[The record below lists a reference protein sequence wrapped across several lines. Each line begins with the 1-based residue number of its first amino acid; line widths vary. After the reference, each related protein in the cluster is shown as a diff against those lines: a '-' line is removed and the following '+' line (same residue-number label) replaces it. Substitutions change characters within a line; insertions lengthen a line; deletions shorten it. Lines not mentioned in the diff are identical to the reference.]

1 MHRRWQWQART
12 SEPQLRRSCRISDLV
27 GGIAGAQRGA
37 ADLASRIA
45 PSRSNAGPQAE
56 RAGLEV
62 QLQNLTSGTGIATI
76 GCTIA
81 EPQGLPIV
89 MNAHSGCGTH
99 PDARIALTRAL
110 TEAAQTRLTCIQGGR
125 EDLPDLART
134 SGAAPA
140 ETWYNGG
147 HSISFDDIASYQH
160 PTINDDVEFIV
171 ERMRQFGFDQVV
183 VPPCA
188 PHRAA
193 DCRAPRECRLRG
205 RSASGK
211 FGDPDDRSLYSLAR
225 ERSSASIAPFY
236 ANNLSPTSQLFNRI
250 DNRGSRFSRRA
261 GDVIEAT
268 VFERLTRLQ
277 QPTNLRRFDVADDS
291 DIADTAL
298 PLARAADTFVA
309 LRPTVNRTNR
319 KA

>member
-1 MHRRWQWQART
+1 
-12 SEPQLRRSCRISDLV
+12 LV
-27 GGIAGAQRGA
+27 RKLQ
-37 ADLASRIA
+37 
-45 PSRSNAGPQAE
+45 

-76 GCTIA
+76 GCPIA

-134 SGAAPA
+134 SGAVPA

-171 ERMRQFGFDQVV
+171 ERTRQFGYDQVV
-183 VPPCA
+183 VSPCA
-188 PHRAA
+188 PRRAA
-193 DCRAPRECRLRG
+193 DCRAPRECQLRG

-211 FGDPDDRSLYSLAR
+211 FGDPDDRSLYSVVRKQLFR
-225 ERSSASIAPFY
+225 DHDDV
-236 ANNLSPTSQLFNRI
+236 PTS
-250 DNRGSRFSRRA
+250 
-261 GDVIEAT
+261 
-268 VFERLTRLQ
+268 
-277 QPTNLRRFDVADDS
+277 
-291 DIADTAL
+291 
-298 PLARAADTFVA
+298 
-309 LRPTVNRTNR
+309 
-319 KA
+319 

>member
-1 MHRRWQWQART
+1 
-12 SEPQLRRSCRISDLV
+12 
-27 GGIAGAQRGA
+27 
-37 ADLASRIA
+37 
-45 PSRSNAGPQAE
+45 
-56 RAGLEV
+56 V

-188 PHRAA
+188 PRRAA

-211 FGDPDDRSLYSLAR
+211 FGDPDDRSLYSLVR
-225 ERSSASIAPFY
+225 MQLFRDHDDV
-236 ANNLSPTSQLFNRI
+236 PTS
-250 DNRGSRFSRRA
+250 
-261 GDVIEAT
+261 
-268 VFERLTRLQ
+268 
-277 QPTNLRRFDVADDS
+277 
-291 DIADTAL
+291 
-298 PLARAADTFVA
+298 
-309 LRPTVNRTNR
+309 
-319 KA
+319 

>member
-12 SEPQLRRSCRISDLV
+12 SDPQLRRSCRISDLV

-45 PSRSNAGPQAE
+45 PSRSK
-56 RAGLEV
+56 V

-147 HSISFDDIASYQH
+147 YSISFDDIASYQH
-160 PTINDDVEFIV
+160 PAINDDVEFIV

-188 PHRAA
+188 PRRAA
-193 DCRAPRECRLRG
+193 DCRAPREYCEAGALQ
-205 RSASGK
+205 
-211 FGDPDDRSLYSLAR
+211 
-225 ERSSASIAPFY
+225 ESSAIRTIVRFIRLCGCNSSAITMTFRLLDQHGRLPYRAGY
-236 ANNLSPTSQLFNRI
+236 L
-250 DNRGSRFSRRA
+250 FSR
-261 GDVIEAT
+261 
-268 VFERLTRLQ
+268 
-277 QPTNLRRFDVADDS
+277 
-291 DIADTAL
+291 
-298 PLARAADTFVA
+298 
-309 LRPTVNRTNR
+309 
-319 KA
+319 

>member
-12 SEPQLRRSCRISDLV
+12 SDLQLRRSCRISDLV
-27 GGIAGAQRGA
+27 GSIAGAQRGA

-134 SGAAPA
+134 R
-140 ETWYNGG
+140 GG
-147 HSISFDDIASYQH
+147 
-160 PTINDDVEFIV
+160 
-171 ERMRQFGFDQVV
+171 
-183 VPPCA
+183 
-188 PHRAA
+188 
-193 DCRAPRECRLRG
+193 
-205 RSASGK
+205 
-211 FGDPDDRSLYSLAR
+211 
-225 ERSSASIAPFY
+225 
-236 ANNLSPTSQLFNRI
+236 
-250 DNRGSRFSRRA
+250 RA
-261 GDVIEAT
+261 GRDV
-268 VFERLTRLQ
+268 VQ
-277 QPTNLRRFDVADDS
+277 WWP
-291 DIADTAL
+291 
-298 PLARAADTFVA
+298 
-309 LRPTVNRTNR
+309 
-319 KA
+319 

>member
-1 MHRRWQWQART
+1 MPFATRSARWSNEMHRRWQWQART
-12 SEPQLRRSCRISDLV
+12 DPQLRRSCRISDLV
-27 GGIAGAQRGA
+27 GGIERQEAPLISFRGLPRPA
-37 ADLASRIA
+37 ATLVHKL
-45 PSRSNAGPQAE
+45 Q

-76 GCTIA
+76 GCTIV

-183 VPPCA
+183 CSALRTAPSGRLPSAARVPTARPE
-188 PHRAA
+188 RF
-193 DCRAPRECRLRG
+193 RKVRRSG
-205 RSASGK
+205 RSLAL
-211 FGDPDDRSLYSLAR
+211 FGCA
-225 ERSSASIAPFY
+225 
-236 ANNLSPTSQLFNRI
+236 
-250 DNRGSRFSRRA
+250 
-261 GDVIEAT
+261 EAT
-268 VFERLTRLQ
+268 
-277 QPTNLRRFDVADDS
+277 
-291 DIADTAL
+291 L
-298 PLARAADTFVA
+298 PRS
-309 LRPTVNRTNR
+309 R
-319 KA
+319 

>member
-1 MHRRWQWQART
+1 VRPHDRGPGISYYNGKGTTRADAYAGAMMEAIERHAGERYDGPVIDASHYNLRRQHACVDPLEIHIPMGRNYSEHLLLEWVLGFDLLTRRPTYAPLNCVVSPYTTFSGMPLFYSITNGLASGNTRVMPFATRSARWSNEMHRRWQWQART
-12 SEPQLRRSCRISDLV
+12 SDLQLRRSCRISDLV
-27 GGIAGAQRGA
+27 GSIAGAQRGA

-62 QLQNLTSGTGIATI
+62 QLLTSGTGIATI

-140 ETWYNGG
+140 ET
-147 HSISFDDIASYQH
+147 
-160 PTINDDVEFIV
+160 
-171 ERMRQFGFDQVV
+171 
-183 VPPCA
+183 
-188 PHRAA
+188 
-193 DCRAPRECRLRG
+193 
-205 RSASGK
+205 
-211 FGDPDDRSLYSLAR
+211 
-225 ERSSASIAPFY
+225 
-236 ANNLSPTSQLFNRI
+236 
-250 DNRGSRFSRRA
+250 
-261 GDVIEAT
+261 
-268 VFERLTRLQ
+268 
-277 QPTNLRRFDVADDS
+277 
-291 DIADTAL
+291 
-298 PLARAADTFVA
+298 
-309 LRPTVNRTNR
+309 
-319 KA
+319 